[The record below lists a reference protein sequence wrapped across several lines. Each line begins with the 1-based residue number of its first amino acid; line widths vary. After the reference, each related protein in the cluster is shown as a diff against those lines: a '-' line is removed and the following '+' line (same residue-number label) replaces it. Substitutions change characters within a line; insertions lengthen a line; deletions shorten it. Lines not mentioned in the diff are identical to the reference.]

1 MAMTMSAEQSSRVG
15 PRRPVASSRWRPVL
29 DFTRHADRAI
39 YVLIAV
45 LAVDVALEG
54 AEDRPEK
61 VLAYVLGAAIALTL
75 AEVFADRVGISIR
88 SRRPATEDEIQ
99 HEYREA
105 LTGLVI
111 ALVPISM
118 FLLAVLDLIR
128 LELAFV
134 LSQWIGFGI
143 IAIYSYV
150 AARASGGSQ
159 TRAVLGAIGLTAIG
173 GALIA
178 LNALT
183 K

>member
-1 MAMTMSAEQSSRVG
+1 M
-15 PRRPVASSRWRPVL
+15 L

-45 LAVDVALEG
+45 MAVDVALEG
-54 AEDRPEK
+54 VETHPGKA
-61 VLAYVLGAAIALTL
+61 LAYVLGAAIALTL
-75 AEVFADRVGISIR
+75 AEIFADRVGISIR
-88 SRRPATEDEIQ
+88 SRRPASEDEIE

-111 ALVPISM
+111 AFLPISM
-118 FLLAVLDLIR
+118 FVLAVLDVIELH
-128 LELAFV
+128 LAFI

-143 IAIYSYV
+143 LAIYSYV
-150 AARASGGSQ
+150 AARASGGS
-159 TRAVLGAIGLTAIG
+159 RARAILGAIALTAVG

>member
-1 MAMTMSAEQSSRVG
+1 M
-15 PRRPVASSRWRPVL
+15 L
-29 DFTRHADRAI
+29 NFTRHADRAI

-45 LAVDVALEG
+45 MAVDVALEG
-54 AEDRPEK
+54 VEDQPGK

-105 LTGLVI
+105 VTGLVI
-111 ALVPISM
+111 AFLPISM
-118 FLLAVLDLIR
+118 FVLAVLDLIR
-128 LELAFV
+128 LELAFI

-143 IAIYSYV
+143 LAVYSYV

-159 TRAVLGAIGLTAIG
+159 MRAILGAIALTAIG
-173 GALIA
+173 GALIL

>member
-1 MAMTMSAEQSSRVG
+1 VF
-15 PRRPVASSRWRPVL
+15 

-54 AEDRPEK
+54 VEDRPGK
-61 VLAYVLGAAIALTL
+61 ALAYVLGAAIALTL
-75 AEVFADRVGISIR
+75 AEIFADRVGISIR
-88 SRRPATEDEIQ
+88 SRRPATDDEIQ

-105 LTGLVI
+105 MTGLVI
-111 ALVPISM
+111 AFLPISM
-118 FLLAVLDLIR
+118 FVLAVLDVIKLD
-128 LELAFV
+128 LAFI

-143 IAIYSYV
+143 LAIYSYA

-159 TRAVLGAIGLTAIG
+159 TRAIMGAIGLTAIG

>member
-1 MAMTMSAEQSSRVG
+1 M
-15 PRRPVASSRWRPVL
+15 L

-54 AEDRPEK
+54 VEGQPEK

-88 SRRPATEDEIQ
+88 SRRPATGDEIR

-105 LTGLVI
+105 VTGLVI
-111 ALVPISM
+111 ASLPISM
-118 FLLAVLDLIR
+118 FLLAVLDLIK
-128 LELAFV
+128 LELAFI

-143 IAIYSYV
+143 LAIYSYV
-150 AARASGGSQ
+150 AARASGGS
-159 TRAVLGAIGLTAIG
+159 RARAILGAIGLTAIG

-178 LNALT
+178 FNALT

>member
-1 MAMTMSAEQSSRVG
+1 M
-15 PRRPVASSRWRPVL
+15 L

-45 LAVDVALEG
+45 MAVDVALEG
-54 AEDRPEK
+54 VEDKAGK

-75 AEVFADRVGISIR
+75 AEIFADRVGISIR
-88 SRRPATEDEIQ
+88 SRRPANDDEIQ

-111 ALVPISM
+111 AFLPISM
-118 FLLAVLDLIR
+118 FVLAVLDVIR
-128 LELAFV
+128 LELAFI

-143 IAIYSYV
+143 LAVYSYV

-159 TRAVLGAIGLTAIG
+159 ARAIIGAIALTAVG
-173 GALIA
+173 GALIL

>member
-1 MAMTMSAEQSSRVG
+1 
-15 PRRPVASSRWRPVL
+15 VL
-29 DFTRHADRAI
+29 NFTRHADRAI

-45 LAVDVALEG
+45 MAVDVALEG
-54 AEDRPEK
+54 VEDRPGK
-61 VLAYVLGAAIALTL
+61 ALAYVLGAAIALTL
-75 AEVFADRVGISIR
+75 AEIFADRVGISIR
-88 SRRPATEDEIQ
+88 SRRPANEDEIQ

-111 ALVPISM
+111 ASLPISM
-118 FLLAVLDLIR
+118 FVLAVLDLIK
-128 LELAFV
+128 LELAFI
-134 LSQWIGFGI
+134 LSQWIGFGVL
-143 IAIYSYV
+143 AIFSYV

-159 TRAVLGAIGLTAIG
+159 ARAILGAIGLTAIG

>member
-1 MAMTMSAEQSSRVG
+1 
-15 PRRPVASSRWRPVL
+15 VL

-45 LAVDVALEG
+45 MAVDVALEG
-54 AEDRPEK
+54 VETRAGK
-61 VLAYVLGAAIALTL
+61 ALAYVLGAAIALTL
-75 AEVFADRVGISIR
+75 AEIFADRVGISIR
-88 SRRPATEDEIQ
+88 SRRPASEDEIR
-99 HEYREA
+99 HEYRGA

-111 ALVPISM
+111 AFLPISM
-118 FLLAVLDLIR
+118 FLLAVLDAIKLD
-128 LELAFV
+128 LAFI

-143 IAIYSYV
+143 LAIYSYV
-150 AARASGGSQ
+150 AGRASGGS
-159 TRAVLGAIGLTAIG
+159 RAHAILGAVGLTAIG

>member
-1 MAMTMSAEQSSRVG
+1 
-15 PRRPVASSRWRPVL
+15 VL
-29 DFTRHADRAI
+29 DFTRYADRAI

-45 LAVDVALEG
+45 MAVDVALEG
-54 AEDRPEK
+54 VEEDAGK

-75 AEVFADRVGISIR
+75 AEIFADRVGISIR
-88 SRRPATEDEIQ
+88 SRRPANEDEIQ

-111 ALVPISM
+111 AFLPISM
-118 FLLAVLDLIR
+118 FVLALLDVIKLN
-128 LELAFV
+128 LAFI

-143 IAIYSYV
+143 LAVYSYV

-159 TRAVLGAIGLTAIG
+159 TRAILGAIALTAVG
-173 GALIA
+173 GALIL